1 MGAEICVF
9 QNCTPGVGNYALRP
23 PHYFGPVGAWTIRVN
38 MRTSGQAPSVKSG
51 ATVTRLYDD
60 IDIYDITYENPDWS
74 ELINP
79 TPFITEVIS
88 ANTTGVTNM
97 SKLFYNQQ
105 HLTHIAPMDT
115 SLVTDMNNMFY
126 QCYVLQE
133 IPMMD
138 TSLVT
143 NMNNMFQNCYQL
155 QELPMLDTSRVEQLA
170 FFMYACRSVQ
180 QLPALDLSHV
190 LYPDVAFH
198 GCSALTSLP
207 QFDLS
212 SCTSFQDMFSG
223 CSSLTSIPAFT
234 LPSTLQNRVCTAMFE
249 ECRSVESGAMA
260 LYNRLNPLRPK
271 YYGRTFRNCGVNTT
285 TGAAELAQ
293 IPSSWK

>member
-38 MRTSGQAPSVKSG
+38 MRTSGQAPSVKTG

-74 ELINP
+74 ELIHR
-79 TPFITEVIS
+79 TPYITEVIS

-97 SKLFYNQQ
+97 AKLFYRQDY
-105 HLTHIAPMDT
+105 LTHIAPMDT

-126 QCYVLQE
+126 QCYNLRE
-133 IPMMD
+133 LPMMD
-138 TSLVT
+138 TG
-143 NMNNMFQNCYQL
+143 N
-155 QELPMLDTSRVEQLA
+155 VEQLY
-170 FFMYACRSVQ
+170 FFMYQCSSIQ

-190 LYPDVAFH
+190 IYTDAAFSR
-198 GCSALTSLP
+198 CASLTSVP

-212 SCTSFQDMFSG
+212 SCYGFQDMFSY
-223 CSSLTSIPAFT
+223 CTSLTSIPAFT

-249 ECRSVESGAMA
+249 ECRSVESGALA
-260 LYNRLNPLRPK
+260 LYNRLNPLRPQ
-271 YYGRTFRNCGVNTT
+271 YYGRTFRNCGANTT

>member
-38 MRTSGQAPSVKSG
+38 MRTHGQAPTVKAG

-60 IDIYDITYENPDWS
+60 IDIYDITYTNPDWS
-74 ELINP
+74 ELIKSN
-79 TPFITEVIS
+79 TYITEVIS

-97 SKLFYNQQ
+97 GKLFYRQRY
-105 HLTHIAPMDT
+105 LTHIVPMDT
-115 SLVTDMNNMFY
+115 SLVTDMNNMFNE
-126 QCYVLQE
+126 CVE
-133 IPMMD
+133 
-138 TSLVT
+138 
-143 NMNNMFQNCYQL
+143 L
-155 QELPMLDTSRVEQLA
+155 QELPLLDTGNVEQLYY
-170 FFMYACRSVQ
+170 FMYACRSVQ

-212 SCTSFQDMFSG
+212 SCVSFQDMFSG

-249 ECRSVESGAMA
+249 ECRSVESGALA

-271 YYGRTFRNCGVNTT
+271 YYGRTFRNCGADTT